1 MSQKSNALITTFFG
15 IPKQDSAKLKT
26 AELPKGPP
34 NGLPNGLPK
43 GLIVIENYVSVPEQ
57 ERLLAAV
64 NKQTWL
70 NLLKRRVQHY
80 GYEYDYQKRSAIT
93 KIGDLP
99 DFTKELTNSLV
110 NNGYFE
116 TTPDQLIINEYT
128 PGQGIAAHTDALVF
142 GDPVASLSLGSSC
155 MFTFTRSLPL
165 GTEEKF
171 ELFLKPGTLV
181 VMSGESRYQW
191 KHAII
196 PRKSD
201 VYQDKTIKRDTRVS
215 LTFRIMR
222 K

>member
-1 MSQKSNALITTFFG
+1 MSQKSNALITQFFG
-15 IPKQDSAKLKT
+15 IPKQDSAKLQT
-26 AELPKGPP
+26 AE
-34 NGLPNGLPK
+34 LPK
-43 GLIVIENYVSVPEQ
+43 GLIVIENYVSVQEQ
-57 ERLLAAV
+57 ERLLTAV

-142 GDPVASLSLGSSC
+142 GDPIVSLSLGSSC
-155 MFTFTRSLPL
+155 MFTFTRSFNCELSDSKGSLPS

-201 VYQDKTIKRDTRVS
+201 VYQDKTIKRETRVS